1 MYVPNGP
8 ADISNTLPRQAGS
21 NGPAIVTLK
30 RKLEY
35 KGYSESALPYVI
47 NQLLQYLKINN

>member
-8 ADISNTLPRQAGS
+8 AGISNTLPRQAGS

-35 KGYSESALPYVI
+35 KGQGSCIL
-47 NQLLQYLKINN
+47 